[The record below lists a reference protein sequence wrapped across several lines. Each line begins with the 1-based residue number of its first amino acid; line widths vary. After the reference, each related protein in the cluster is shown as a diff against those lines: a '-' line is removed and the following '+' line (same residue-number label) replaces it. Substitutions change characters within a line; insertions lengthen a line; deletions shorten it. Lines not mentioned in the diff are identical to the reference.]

1 MVDGVYQSLVVFF
14 IPYFLFMPGNFV
26 TENGLDVSDR
36 LRLGAYILHPA
47 VFVINFYVL
56 MNTYQWDWIML
67 LVISLSDLFVFF
79 WTGVYSS
86 FESSVYFYGAAK
98 QIYGEATFW
107 AIFFL
112 VPIICLFPRFAIKA
126 AQKVYFPY
134 DVDIIREQE
143 RLGLYKHLKTK
154 PLDGDGDGDG
164 TASQDTKI
172 GMSESSEG
180 SRKDKGHQPYGSIDE
195 DLRPIYPPSTM
206 TRATTHHQHSQNG
219 SDSTNYTVNRMS
231 LEVPMAVR
239 PSMDR
244 ARPSYDR
251 IRASMDRVRPSFEA
265 SNDFTTAARLSRI
278 ESSQSQTHSR
288 FPRMRGLSLSKSAN
302 N

>member
-1 MVDGVYQSLVVFF
+1 MADGMYQSLVVFF

-26 TENGLDVSDR
+26 TDNGKDVSER
-36 LRLGAYILHPA
+36 LRFGAYIAHPA
-47 VFVINFYVL
+47 VFAINFYVL

-67 LVISLSDLFVFF
+67 LVITLSDLFVFF

-86 FESSVYFYGAAK
+86 FDSSVFFYGTAK
-98 QIYGEATFW
+98 EIYSEATFW

-143 RLGLYKHLKTK
+143 RLGLYNHLKGK
-154 PLDGDGDGDG
+154 PLDNSGDVNAAEEAKLA
-164 TASQDTKI
+164 T
-172 GMSESSEG
+172 SESSES
-180 SRKDKGHQPYGSIDE
+180 SRRDKHPAHHHQHYGSIDE
-195 DLRPIYPPSTM
+195 DLRPIYPPSTT
-206 TRATTHHQHSQNG
+206 TRATHHHSQNG

-231 LEVPMAVR
+231 LEVPMPVR

-278 ESSQSQTHSR
+278 ESSQSATNR
-288 FPRMRGLSLSKSAN
+288 FPRMRGLSLTKSAN

>member
-1 MVDGVYQSLVVFF
+1 MVDGLYQSLVVFF

-26 TENGLDVSDR
+26 TENGRDVSER
-36 LRLGAYILHPA
+36 MRLGAYILHPA
-47 VFVINFYVL
+47 IFAINFYVL

-67 LVISLSDLFVFF
+67 VVIVVSDLFTFF

-86 FESSVYFYGAAK
+86 FESSVFFYGTAK
-98 QIYGEATFW
+98 EIYSQATFW

-112 VPIICLFPRFAIKA
+112 VPIICLFPRFAVKA
-126 AQKVYFPY
+126 AQKVFFPY

-143 RLGLYKHLKTK
+143 RLGQYDHLKNKST
-154 PLDGDGDGDG
+154 DDADSN
-164 TASQDTKI
+164 TSEDTKL
-172 GMSESSEG
+172 GVSESLEN
-180 SRKDKGHQPYGSIDE
+180 SRKIKHHQHYGSVDE
-195 DLRPIYPPSTM
+195 DLRPIYPPSTT
-206 TRATTHHQHSQNG
+206 TRATTNKHSQAG

-231 LEVPMAVR
+231 LEVPMTVR

-265 SNDFTTAARLSRI
+265 SNDFTSAARLSRI
-278 ESSQSQTHSR
+278 ESSQSAINR
-288 FPRMRGLSLSKSAN
+288 FPRMRGLSLTKSAN